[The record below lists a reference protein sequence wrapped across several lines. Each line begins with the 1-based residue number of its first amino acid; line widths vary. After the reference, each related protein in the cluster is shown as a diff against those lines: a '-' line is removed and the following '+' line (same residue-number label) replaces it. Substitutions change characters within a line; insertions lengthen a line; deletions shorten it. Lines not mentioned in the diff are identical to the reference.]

1 MYFALI
7 FFFVEAVVAESV
19 VVIKKLLQNQP
30 EAHCDIIRHMARLMD
45 SIAVPQARASI
56 LWLLGEYS
64 QLVSTIAPDVL
75 RKVAKTFVDEVKIV
89 VLYIP
94 YLLFHVHILIC
105 FSAHYFI
112 MYLLCIIGRH
122 SEITNNEFSS

>member
-1 MYFALI
+1 MLSSRDGNITYVLLDVLNCFKYWYSKQNYL
-7 FFFVEAVVAESV
+7 FVYLFVEAVVAESV

-75 RKVAKTFVDEVKIV
+75 RKVAKTFVNEV
-89 VLYIP
+89 
-94 YLLFHVHILIC
+94 C
-105 FSAHYFI
+105 
-112 MYLLCIIGRH
+112 
-122 SEITNNEFSS
+122 